1 MTAHQGFLR
10 RYSRSRVTV
19 EAAVADNCRFD
30 ERAGPDRWRR
40 FDSVLSDLVADP
52 AEIDW
57 EDWTEANRLHL
68 DGYCNVPSVSVP
80 DTFLQINQSAWLDS
94 LSDNQSLVRIEVP
107 RPTIANSN
115 LDIDNLKE
123 LLHQADNGDG
133 DADRAVRSF
142 FDDWNWRRDARPAFA
157 AFYDEVQQEADD
169 DDWPHALRDRLGLG
183 HYGYVVGAELPVAL
197 MRYSLED
204 VFSARVNQGTLCGLR
219 PALGSRRRHAR
230 VLLSGPEGAPYGAT
244 VHLLPGR
251 ADTVDC
257 RDSAL
262 PDRLPAQASVP
273 AGDDH
278 APASN

>member
-10 RYSRSRVTV
+10 RYSRSRITV

-94 LSDNQSLVRIEVP
+94 LSDNQSLVRIESLV
-107 RPTIANSN
+107 RALTNSN

-183 HYGYVVGAELPVAL
+183 HYGYVVGAELPVAF
-197 MRYSLED
+197 D
-204 VFSARVNQGTLCGLR
+204 A
-219 PALGSRRRHAR
+219 
-230 VLLSGPEGAPYGAT
+230 
-244 VHLLPGR
+244 LLP
-251 ADTVDC
+251 
-257 RDSAL
+257 
-262 PDRLPAQASVP
+262 
-273 AGDDH
+273 
-278 APASN
+278 